1 MTQDER
7 LERIERLCER
17 QELRSLEIIDQ
28 IKGNER
34 RNIVGI
40 EPALKKL
47 SQDVFTLNE
56 EKIARKVRNEHT
68 ASIFKWSSIL
78 LGVIGGI
85 TTLII
90 TVLKF
95 IL

>member
-1 MTQDER
+1 MNMDER

-34 RNIVGI
+34 KNIVGI
-40 EPALKKL
+40 EPSLKKL
-47 SQDVFTLNE
+47 SLDVGVLNE
-56 EKIARKVRNEHT
+56 EKIARKVRQEHT
-68 ASIFKWSSIL
+68 ASIFKWSTIAL
-78 LGVIGGI
+78 GIAGGVI
-85 TTLII
+85 TII
-90 TVLKF
+90 KF